1 MTYPAD
7 QVSDLLIP
15 ILKNNADM
23 VVGDR
28 HSAGH
33 YASENK
39 RLFHGLGNK
48 LIRNLVNVL
57 FGAQLKDIM
66 SGYRVLSKRFV
77 QTYPIL
83 VEGFEIETDMTLHA
97 LDKRLRIVEIP
108 VAYRDRPTGS
118 HSKLNTFR
126 DGAKV
131 VHTIGNIFR
140 YYRPLAFFGVLAFSF
155 GLIGL
160 VAGLPVINEWLVDS
174 YIRRVPLAILA
185 ASLEIVSFLLFAIGL
200 ILDSITHENKINFE
214 RNLLNIK
221 YKKF

>member
-1 MTYPAD
+1 
-7 QVSDLLIP
+7 
-15 ILKNNADM
+15 
-23 VVGDR
+23 
-28 HSAGH
+28 
-33 YASENK
+33 
-39 RLFHGLGNK
+39 
-48 LIRNLVNVL
+48 
-57 FGAQLKDIM
+57 M
-66 SGYRVLSKRFV
+66 SGYRVFSKRFV